1 MHKPPSIEVQ
11 RNLLIVRQDK
21 QQLCLHISREQNN
34 TAEQLVCHFEQNQHD
49 VHAAVTAPEGDV
61 QQLAHRAVSY
71 VSAYLRIEDRSQI
84 EQQLLKAIDGSGR

>member
-34 TAEQLVCHFEQNQHD
+34 TAEQLVCHF
-49 VHAAVTAPEGDV
+49 
-61 QQLAHRAVSY
+61 
-71 VSAYLRIEDRSQI
+71 
-84 EQQLLKAIDGSGR
+84 

>member
-1 MHKPPSIEVQ
+1 M
-11 RNLLIVRQDK
+11 
-21 QQLCLHISREQNN
+21 
-34 TAEQLVCHFEQNQHD
+34 
-49 VHAAVTAPEGDV
+49 TAPEGDV